1 MKDDE
6 NFVGFNNLM
15 EHLKSRV
22 YKFRKI
28 IYANLGKNSS
38 RILAICV

>member
-15 EHLKSRV
+15 EHLKVEYTSLERL
-22 YKFRKI
+22 FMQT
-28 IYANLGKNSS
+28 LE
-38 RILAICV
+38 RIHREFWQSA